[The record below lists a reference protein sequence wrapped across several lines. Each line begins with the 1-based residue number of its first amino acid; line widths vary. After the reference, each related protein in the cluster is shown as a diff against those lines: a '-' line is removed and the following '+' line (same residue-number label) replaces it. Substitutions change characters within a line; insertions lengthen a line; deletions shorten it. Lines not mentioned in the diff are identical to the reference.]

1 MEVSGRLCSI
11 LLYFSRKKSLDVTE
25 KQPQGSSYGIFLWN
39 SRFLE
44 ITKVRLGWPQL
55 EKTWICCF
63 GSNRQF
69 QQLEATPVNTDSSQA
84 GVHVDLCTKDHQNLN
99 SDHWNEGEVC
109 WPLNLNLWWV
119 MSAPLRLRY
128 SQEVSSFACT
138 KKIPR
143 LVRLPTTT
151 LSKTILLQLL

>member
-109 WPLNLNLWWV
+109 WPLSRPHWDEDTV
-119 MSAPLRLRY
+119 KKFRHIS
-128 SQEVSSFACT
+128 CT